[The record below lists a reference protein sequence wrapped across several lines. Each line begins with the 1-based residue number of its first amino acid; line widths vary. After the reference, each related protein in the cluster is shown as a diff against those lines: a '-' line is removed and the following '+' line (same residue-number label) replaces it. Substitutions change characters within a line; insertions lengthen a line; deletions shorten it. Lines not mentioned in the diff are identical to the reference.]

1 MCVCAQAK
9 PTRPVFGGEKPSRS
23 ESQGLDDG
31 RPIDLA
37 SLLPSNPPGG
47 DASRR
52 AEERVVRRPRLS
64 RLKGVE
70 SVDDCHG

>member
-1 MCVCAQAK
+1 MYNWAQAK
-9 PTRPVFGGEKPSRS
+9 PSRPVFGGEKPNRS

-52 AEERVVRRPRLS
+52 AEERVVSRPRTFGC
-64 RLKGVE
+64 KGL
-70 SVDDCHG
+70 